1 MISPFHLYQEDKSE
15 FLKKVCAICLTALY
29 YPETDN
35 KMKKCCRFNCW
46 HAFHQDCANQLF
58 AQNHTNCPEC
68 REPIR
73 TVINTSQSL
82 ELAIRNDAFNHG
94 NVDEELQKHFSMTGL
109 NIRDYPYHKIVFERW
124 RSEVTGSLAT
134 ENEVTEN
141 EVTENEV
148 TESEVTET

>member
-1 MISPFHLYQEDKSE
+1 MNIVSPFHLYQEDKSE

-29 YPETDN
+29 YPETDD

-124 RSEVTGSLAT
+124 RNLVTGNLVTGNLVTGNLVTGNLVSL
-134 ENEVTEN
+134 
-141 EVTENEV
+141 
-148 TESEVTET
+148 